1 MTKEVLKPFSID
13 FDAKVGLQILDG
25 YTVHGLSVLGFRDLT
40 DSDGN
45 GPLSDENVRNT
56 ARYIFE
62 HPDDFVIPYTSMEFY
77 PSEYGKG
84 WDIVVGDF

>member
-1 MTKEVLKPFSID
+1 MNRSTIKIKFDGKLGLK
-13 FDAKVGLQILDG
+13 ILDG
-25 YTVHGLSVLGFRDLT
+25 ATVNGLPVLGFADVM
-40 DSDGN
+40 DSDGD
-45 GPLSDENVRNT
+45 GPLSDEHVRET

-62 HPDDFVIPYTSMEFY
+62 NPDDFEPPYTSMEFY